1 MGKKKSARRTRA
13 GVWRRGFRNQPHR
26 GVAGADE
33 IHGEKKRRST
43 AEERRRLGPAE
54 DPRGSVGFRFRSRRR
69 EWRAAGAE
77 GRGGRVAPAARTRL
91 SSSFNSVVGVA
102 RRSPGPR
109 RAPCFWRVGSADSW
123 GRRVSGRLESEV
135 CDHPLTGTQREECA
149 TRAGW

>member
-91 SSSFNSVVGVA
+91 SSSFNWVVGW
-102 RRSPGPR
+102 
-109 RAPCFWRVGSADSW
+109 RAVPPDPAALRASGEWGQQTRGAVVSVEDWNPKSAII
-123 GRRVSGRLESEV
+123 R
-135 CDHPLTGTQREECA
+135 
-149 TRAGW
+149 